1 MKQGLKG
8 VTDATVFC
16 KSMQKG
22 GAKPMIR
29 SMKSY
34 AEGGSADAMC
44 PPGKKGCRKKTKYRS
59 SGRSSSGDDASLFGK
74 IAGAVGGVGAALG
87 IGRYIKKNKD

>member
-1 MKQGLKG
+1 MKNGLKG

-22 GAKPMIR
+22 GPAPMIR

-34 AEGGSADAMC
+34 EVGGITNECSGTGTK
-44 PPGKKGCRKKTKYRS
+44 PPKCRKKFKS
-59 SGRSSSGDDASLFGK
+59 KGKSKEGSGWLTGFLSTIPIIG
-74 IAGAVGGVGAALG
+74 AGAYAA
-87 IGRYIKKNKD
+87 KKYSK

>member
-1 MKQGLKG
+1 MKHGLKG

-22 GAKPMIR
+22 GPAPMIR

-34 AEGGSADAMC
+34 EVGGAADAMSEC
-44 PPGKKGCRKKTKYRS
+44 AGPGRGKKRCKQKFKSKGKSQETK
-59 SGRSSSGDDASLFGK
+59 GGIGGLIGALA
-74 IAGAVGGVGAALG
+74 AGTGAALWM
-87 IGRYIKKNKD
+87 KKQKEQ

>member
-1 MKQGLKG
+1 MKNGLKG

-22 GAKPMIR
+22 GPAPMIR

-34 AEGGSADAMC
+34 NVGGVTDTMSECAG
-44 PPGKKGCRKKTKYRS
+44 PGGPGKKRCRQKFKSK
-59 SGRSSSGDDASLFGK
+59 GK
-74 IAGAVGGVGAALG
+74 SRDSKGGILGTVGAALAG
-87 IGRYIKKNKD
+87 TAGALWMKNQREK